1 MQEVFADTLTPWRDA
16 LLSVKYI
23 SLDPWEYL
31 ASNFSLKKLLIAK

>member
-23 SLDPWEYL
+23 SLWPL
-31 ASNFSLKKLLIAK
+31 RVSNIYFLPKEALDC